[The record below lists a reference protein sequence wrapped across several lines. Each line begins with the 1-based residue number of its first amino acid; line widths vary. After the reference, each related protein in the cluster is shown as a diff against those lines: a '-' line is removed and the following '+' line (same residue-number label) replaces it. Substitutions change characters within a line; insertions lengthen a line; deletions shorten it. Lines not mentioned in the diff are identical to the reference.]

1 MVWAAER
8 WGRYSI
14 MFFIHPTSLR
24 HLHIMYMRSLPRNQN
39 FPKCRKC
46 NFILFFIVFTLE
58 ISYYICPHLLQVE
71 RYKWA
76 IYQRCMRARWR
87 RWRWKFHQLLKL
99 IKVSDRSETFF
110 QFIIITIIIIII
122 ISVSEED
129 EFLLNRRP
137 KPAGKANDRVL
148 GPGFSLGGY
157 FLGFSQRFALR
168 LQRSGRI
175 GYC

>member
-39 FPKCRKC
+39 FQKCGKC
-46 NFILFFIVFTLE
+46 NFVLFFYSFYSRNFVLHL
-58 ISYYICPHLLQVE
+58 PHLLQVE

-76 IYQRCMRARWR
+76 IYQRCMRAR

-110 QFIIITIIIIII
+110 QFIIIIIIIII
-122 ISVSEED
+122 SVSVSEED

-137 KPAGKANDRVL
+137 KP
-148 GPGFSLGGY
+148 
-157 FLGFSQRFALR
+157 
-168 LQRSGRI
+168 
-175 GYC
+175 

>member
-1 MVWAAER
+1 MMKVVIIEPNEKQGER
-8 WGRYSI
+8 NSILWFGLLSDGAGILSCFSFTRPLSGIYILCTCDLYPATRTFKNVGNAILYFLYS
-14 MFFIHPTSLR
+14 FYSRNFVL
-24 HLHIMYMRSLPRNQN
+24 HL
-39 FPKCRKC
+39 
-46 NFILFFIVFTLE
+46 
-58 ISYYICPHLLQVE
+58 PHLLQVE

-87 RWRWKFHQLLKL
+87 RRWQKFHQLLKL

-137 KPAGKANDRVL
+137 KP
-148 GPGFSLGGY
+148 
-157 FLGFSQRFALR
+157 
-168 LQRSGRI
+168 
-175 GYC
+175 